1 MAILAKLQELL
12 DGRGIDYEVLNH
24 PAAYTAQ
31 QVAEEEH
38 IPGREFAKVVVVK
51 GSDRFFIGI
60 LPAPDHVNLGRFSRL
75 VGMPVR
81 LATEGEFSGLFPG
94 CEPGAM
100 PPIGDLF
107 GMEVF
112 MEDTLTRRFYIAF
125 NAGNHRQSIRLRTKD
140 FMLIVHPRVAAF
152 SNHIAVEAQ
161 VRPLCKSEGCV

>member
-1 MAILAKLQELL
+1 MAILAKLQKLL
-12 DGRGIDYEVLNH
+12 DGEGVDYEVLNH

-31 QVAEEEH
+31 EVAEEEH

-60 LPAPDHVNLGRFSRL
+60 LPAPDHVSLNRFSRL

-112 MEDTLTRRFYIAF
+112 MESSLTHQLQVAF
-125 NAGNHRQSIRLRTKD
+125 NAGNHRQSIRLGTTD
-140 FMLIVHPRVAAF
+140 FMRLVHPRVATF
-152 SNHIAVEAQ
+152 STRIRLEMHPGGLRKTA
-161 VRPLCKSEGCV
+161 